1 MPLPHPSADPR
12 PPDTL
17 VGDLLDRSIEPL
29 EPTAVDQ
36 ARMAAAHRALTGLD
50 DSRRVYGVTHGF
62 GPLVDHP
69 ADPDP
74 ARQGLGLI
82 SHLATGQGEPLPPD
96 VTRTMVWLRLRGM
109 TLGHSAVA
117 PKTWQRLADLLNAGF
132 VPVVPSEGSLS
143 ASGDLVP
150 LAHAALAFAAAES
163 GDDGEAG
170 DGSGSADDA
179 TSPTGSPAPRPP
191 RAGTATPGSPRPPTP
206 PLDSPA
212 PQAWCRDAGG
222 AWRRA
227 DASAVLDGLGL
238 PPVTW
243 DARSALAFVNG
254 SSACLARALH
264 THRELGA
271 LTRAAAAVTGR
282 TAALLGASGE
292 PYEDALQRVRNQPGQ
307 RTVASWI
314 RAERTAS
321 GATPDPAPR
330 PDRPLQ
336 ERYSLRCAPQ
346 VLGAVLDQ
354 LDLQGSVLADE
365 AEGCSDNPVLVDG
378 DLLHG
383 GNFHAA
389 PVAFASETHASCA
402 HQVAYLMERQL
413 ALVLDPAANGGL
425 PPLLTPR
432 PGAGSGFAGVQI
444 AASSHLGR
452 LRQLGHPASFTAVP
466 TNLHNQ
472 DQVPLALNSANA
484 VAQMTERA
492 WWILGSLLLAVNQL
506 AHLTGHRDGDEAR
519 LWRELRE
526 EFPPLDRDRP
536 LAGEI
541 TRAAALARASHL
553 PLTTTDPDTTTA
565 AV

>member
-1 MPLPHPSADPR
+1 MPHTHPCAGPR
-12 PPDTL
+12 PPDTP
-17 VGDLLDRSIEPL
+17 VEDLLDRSNEPL

-36 ARMAAAHRALTGLD
+36 ARMTAAHRALTGLD
-50 DSRRVYGVTHGF
+50 GSRRVYGVTHGF

-109 TLGHSAVA
+109 ALGHSAVD
-117 PKTWQRLADLLNAGF
+117 PRTWQRLADLLNAGF
-132 VPVVPSEGSLS
+132 LPVVPGEGSLS

-150 LAHAALAFAAAES
+150 LAHAALAFAAT
-163 GDDGEAG
+163 GPDDDGEAC
-170 DGSGSADDA
+170 DA
-179 TSPTGSPAPRPP
+179 TS
-191 RAGTATPGSPRPPTP
+191 
-206 PLDSPA
+206 L
-212 PQAWCRDAGG
+212 AWSRDASGE
-222 AWRRA
+222 WRRA

-282 TAALLGASGE
+282 TAALLGASCE
-292 PYEDALQRVRNQPGQ
+292 PYEEALQRVRNQPGQ

-321 GATPDPAPR
+321 GAPPVPAPG

-389 PVAFASETHASCA
+389 PVAFASETHASCT

-452 LRQLGHPASFTAVP
+452 LRQLGLPASLTAVP

-484 VAQMTERA
+484 VVQMTERA

-506 AHLTGHRDGDEAR
+506 AHLTRHRDGGEAR

-541 TRAAALARASHL
+541 TRAAALARARHL
-553 PLTTTDPDTTTA
+553 PLPTTGPEATTA

>member
-1 MPLPHPSADPR
+1 MPLPRSSDDR
-12 PPDTL
+12 RSPDTL
-17 VGDLLDRSIEPL
+17 VRDLLDRSSAPL
-29 EPTAVDQ
+29 EPTAAEQD
-36 ARMAAAHRALTGLD
+36 RMAAAHRTLAGLD
-50 DSRRVYGVTHGF
+50 ASRRVYGVTHGF

-74 ARQGLGLI
+74 ARQGIGLI
-82 SHLATGQGEPLPPD
+82 SHLASGQGAPLPPD

-109 TLGHSAVA
+109 ALGHSAVA
-117 PKTWQRLADLLNAGF
+117 PETWRRLADLVNAGF

-150 LAHAALAFAAAES
+150 LAHAALACAADRA
-163 GDDGEAG
+163 D
-170 DGSGSADDA
+170 SA
-179 TSPTGSPAPRPP
+179 
-191 RAGTATPGSPRPPTP
+191 
-206 PLDSPA
+206 
-212 PQAWCRDAGG
+212 QAWCQDAEGG
-222 AWRRA
+222 WRRE
-227 DASAVLDGLGL
+227 DASAALAALGL
-238 PPVTW
+238 PPVEW
-243 DARSALAFVNG
+243 EARSALAFVNG

-271 LTRAAAAVTGR
+271 LTRAAAVVTGR

-307 RTVASWI
+307 RTAAAWI
-314 RAERTAS
+314 RAERAAS
-321 GATPDPAPR
+321 GTGSGTAPG

-365 AEGCSDNPVLVDG
+365 AEGCSDNPVLVEDTV
-378 DLLHG
+378 LHG

-389 PVAFASETHASCA
+389 PVAFACETHASCV
-402 HQVAYLMERQL
+402 HQVAYLLERQL
-413 ALVLDPAANGGL
+413 ALVLDPAVNGGL

-484 VAQMTERA
+484 VAEMAERA

-506 AHLTGHRDGDEAR
+506 AHLTGHRDRAQGR

-526 EFPPLDRDRP
+526 EFPPVDQDRP
-536 LAGEI
+536 LAQEI
-541 TRAAALARASHL
+541 ARAAGLARARFL
-553 PLTTTDPDTTTA
+553 PLAVTDPGPDATTTDTRRTA
-565 AV
+565 AA

>member
-1 MPLPHPSADPR
+1 MPLPRSSDDSR
-12 PPDTL
+12 SPDTR
-17 VGDLLDRSIEPL
+17 VRDLLDRSTAPL
-29 EPTAVDQ
+29 EPTSAEQ
-36 ARMAAAHRALTGLD
+36 TRMAAARRTLAGLD
-50 DSRRVYGVTHGF
+50 GSRHVYGVTHGF

-74 ARQGLGLI
+74 ARQGTGLI
-82 SHLATGQGEPLPPD
+82 SHLATGQGDPLPPE

-109 TLGHSAVA
+109 ALGHSAVA
-117 PKTWQRLADLLNAGF
+117 PETWRRLADLVNAGF

-150 LAHAALAFAAAES
+150 LAHAALAFAA
-163 GDDGEAG
+163 DGAG
-170 DGSGSADDA
+170 
-179 TSPTGSPAPRPP
+179 
-191 RAGTATPGSPRPPTP
+191 
-206 PLDSPA
+206 
-212 PQAWCRDAGG
+212 QAWCQGPADG
-222 AWRRA
+222 WRRE
-227 DASAVLDGLGL
+227 DASAVLAALDL
-238 PPVTW
+238 PPVVW
-243 DARSALAFVNG
+243 EARSALAFVNG

-271 LTRAAAAVTGR
+271 LTRTAAVVTGR

-307 RTVASWI
+307 RTAAAWI

-321 GATPDPAPR
+321 GAGTGTAPG

-378 DLLHG
+378 TLLHG

-389 PVAFASETHASCA
+389 PVAFVSETHACGV
-402 HQVAYLMERQL
+402 HQVAHLLERQL

-444 AASSHLGR
+444 AASSHLSR
-452 LRQLGHPASFTAVP
+452 LRQLGHPASMTAVP

-506 AHLTGHRDGDEAR
+506 AHLTGHQDREEGR

-536 LAGEI
+536 LAEEI
-541 TRAAALARASHL
+541 TRAAGRARARFL
-553 PLTTTDPDTTTA
+553 PLAVTDPDPGPDTTHAEARHAA